1 MLIFFFFFTYFLS
14 LIRPKQKLCSQPS
27 QLQKLQ
33 KSVYSDIV
41 RKITREKPHSK
52 CWKFPLT
59 HCSRL
64 NVVLF
69 LVVQSYPTLC
79 NPKDYSLPG
88 SSVHG
93 DSPGKNTRVHCHAL
107 LQGIFPTQGSNPG
120 IPHCRQ
126 ILYHLSHEGSP
137 GKVEWWPSE
146 RYAMSQNL
154 WIWVHLEKATL
165 QIIQVKESQMKSTE
179 MIQAAGFL
187 GRDGSED
194 TKDKATWRGR
204 QSLQLCGHSQ
214 AMPGVT
220 KRWRSEKRLSP
231 RDFRTN
237 TALPTPWFQTS
248 GLQTHERLNFCFFK
262 PPSLWQCIIAT
273 LENW

>member
-1 MLIFFFFFTYFLS
+1 MLIFFFFTYFLS

-69 LVVQSYPTLC
+69 LVAQSYPTLC

-120 IPHCRQ
+120 IPHCRW
-126 ILYHLSHEGSP
+126 ILYHLSYKGSP
-137 GKVEWWPSE
+137 
-146 RYAMSQNL
+146 SQT
-154 WIWVHLEKATL
+154 EKEKYCMTL
-165 QIIQVKESQMKSTE
+165 LI
-179 MIQAAGFL
+179 
-187 GRDGSED
+187 
-194 TKDKATWRGR
+194 
-204 QSLQLCGHSQ
+204 CG
-214 AMPGVT
+214 
-220 KRWRSEKRLSP
+220 
-231 RDFRTN
+231 
-237 TALPTPWFQTS
+237 
-248 GLQTHERLNFCFFK
+248 
-262 PPSLWQCIIAT
+262 I
-273 LENW
+273 